1 MYGHLIPLEKA
12 EDFPLSLDDTLRM
25 PLLHFSLIP
34 PHLLSTTRLHQ
45 HQHRSGTSHWSLVA
59 SQQFRLRAA
68 LSICFFETL
77 DLQKSPTYTAMCGVH
92 TCGGSSCVWVAAP
105 GHPETDPLQMQ
116 MWAMGALEWASRFQD
131 GNSIQRPVFLK
142 CRQEK
147 V

>member
-1 MYGHLIPLEKA
+1 MHRHLIPLVKA
-12 EDFPLSLDDTLRM
+12 EDFPLSLDDTPRI

-34 PHLLSTTRLHQ
+34 PHLLSTTDLHQ

-92 TCGGSSCVWVAAP
+92 TCGGSSCVWWRLQDTQKQILCKCKCEQWV
-105 GHPETDPLQMQ
+105 PLNGPLGSKMAILSKGQC
-116 MWAMGALEWASRFQD
+116 F
-131 GNSIQRPVFLK
+131 
-142 CRQEK
+142 
-147 V
+147 